1 MQVTKGAW
9 YTLFAH
15 TPSLGSTHESLGT
28 RLDFSYKLQQ
38 LAVLE
43 ILLLGQEPSPWN
55 LNVLLVNDTESVLP
69 KGAPI
74 QQQNRFFAYKPA
86 HQILREVVSMVSVL

>member
-15 TPSLGSTHESLGT
+15 APSLGPTHESLGT

-38 LAVLE
+38 FALLE

-55 LNVLLVNDTESVLP
+55 LNVLLVNDTEVFFRKELP
-69 KGAPI
+69 SS
-74 QQQNRFFAYKPA
+74 NRAEFLHTSLHTRYYAN
-86 HQILREVVSMVSVL
+86 